1 MIPIQNVYYMLS
13 YAFST
18 LQENEYKSIETEKFK
33 NVSDICAA
41 ILIKGVSLQI
51 KKGLHKEYI
60 GKTQPLICPK
70 GKFDISETVKTMS
83 MLKHQIVCSFDEY
96 TENSNFNRII
106 KTTMNQLLR
115 RDISLNRKKEIKKL
129 LMFFSN
135 VDIINPQ
142 DINWRLSY
150 NRNNRNY
157 RLLISVCYLAI
168 KELIQ
173 TTSEGKLKTMDFLDE
188 QKMCR
193 LYEKFILEYYKKEYR
208 GKVSANSTMI
218 AWGLSDDLTE
228 TVDNML
234 PKMQSDIMLT
244 KGNKVLIIDAKYYSR
259 TTQKQFDK
267 HTFHSN
273 NLYQI
278 FAYVKNK
285 EYELKDRE
293 HIPVSGMLLYA
304 RTDEEIQPDNDYMMS
319 GNMISVKTLDLNC
332 EFKEIA
338 AQLNNIADT
347 FIQA

>member
-129 LMFFSN
+129 LMFF
-135 VDIINPQ
+135 
-142 DINWRLSY
+142 
-150 NRNNRNY
+150 
-157 RLLISVCYLAI
+157 
-168 KELIQ
+168 
-173 TTSEGKLKTMDFLDE
+173 
-188 QKMCR
+188 
-193 LYEKFILEYYKKEYR
+193 
-208 GKVSANSTMI
+208 
-218 AWGLSDDLTE
+218 
-228 TVDNML
+228 
-234 PKMQSDIMLT
+234 
-244 KGNKVLIIDAKYYSR
+244 
-259 TTQKQFDK
+259 
-267 HTFHSN
+267 
-273 NLYQI
+273 
-278 FAYVKNK
+278 
-285 EYELKDRE
+285 
-293 HIPVSGMLLYA
+293 
-304 RTDEEIQPDNDYMMS
+304 
-319 GNMISVKTLDLNC
+319 
-332 EFKEIA
+332 
-338 AQLNNIADT
+338 
-347 FIQA
+347 